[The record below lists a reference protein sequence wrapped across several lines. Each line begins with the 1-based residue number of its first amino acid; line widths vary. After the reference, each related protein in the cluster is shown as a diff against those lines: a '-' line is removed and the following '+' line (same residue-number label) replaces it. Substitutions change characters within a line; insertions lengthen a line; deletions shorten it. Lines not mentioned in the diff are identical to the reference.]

1 MALYPANSMFL
12 EGYLNATGKEASR
25 TLQMIQDAGFAI
37 ETNGGISD
45 YLQQPPTEQEGVLL
59 KELQVLR
66 PRMES
71 ST

>member
-25 TLQMIQDAGFAI
+25 TLQMLQDAGFTV
-37 ETNGGISD
+37 ETNGEISD
-45 YLQQPPTEQEGVLL
+45 YLQQPQTEQEGVLL

-71 ST
+71 NT

>member
-1 MALYPANSMFL
+1 
-12 EGYLNATGKEASR
+12 
-25 TLQMIQDAGFAI
+25 MIQDAGFAV
-37 ETNGGISD
+37 ETNGEIPD
-45 YLQQPPTEQEGVLL
+45 YLQPPQTEQEGVLL